1 MTVFEKEILEKQ
13 GREFPQDKEA
23 NEYRYIVP
31 EWLDEI
37 AKGLTKGAE
46 KHPGETWRTIPCK
59 EHLARA
65 MRHINL
71 ALMGDKN
78 DKHIINASM
87 RIMMAFATAE
97 SDAQQKAEFHFP
109 MEAFKNGSIFKGY
122 ELRRFVRN
130 DGIIMSSIFDKNQNR
145 IVMETTRPH
154 EAEMINIFA
163 EKLRER

>member
-1 MTVFEKEILEKQ
+1 MADKNHD
-13 GREFPQDKEA
+13 FPQDKEE

-31 EWLDEI
+31 GWLDEI

-46 KHPGETWRTIPCK
+46 KHPGETWREIPAN

-97 SDAQQKAEFHFP
+97 KETEGINAQFAFP
-109 MEAFKNGSIFKGY
+109 MDAFKEGNSFKGY
-122 ELRRFVRN
+122 ELRHFKMN
-130 DGIIMSSIFDKNQNR
+130 GQEMSGIFDKNQNR
-145 IVMETTRPH
+145 IMMETTRAH
-154 EAEMINIFA
+154 EAEMINILA